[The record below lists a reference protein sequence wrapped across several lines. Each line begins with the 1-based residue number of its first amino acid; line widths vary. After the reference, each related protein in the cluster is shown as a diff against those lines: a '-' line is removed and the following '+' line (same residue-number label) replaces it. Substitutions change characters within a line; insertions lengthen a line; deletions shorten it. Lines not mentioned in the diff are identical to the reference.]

1 MATCAVRS
9 AAGLPGGRTFRERH
23 ETYVETY
30 RVGACT
36 SRLGNQRP
44 RPAPSM
50 PCYSVR
56 SELLAELA
64 AMRDIDDDAA
74 LAGRKVNGLGVGD
87 VVVLGD

>member
-1 MATCAVRS
+1 
-9 AAGLPGGRTFRERH
+9 
-23 ETYVETY
+23 
-30 RVGACT
+30 
-36 SRLGNQRP
+36 
-44 RPAPSM
+44 M